1 MAQHRKSSTVNGSVM
16 GSQLDERIQM
26 VLGMDHTWPY
36 HMAAMAQKNG
46 CQTKP
51 WPPRYIVF
59 ICVFIGATGY
69 LSQVSHLN
77 HCTKIEIMITYA
89 HPTIEIPYAHVWNIY
104 RPFAQKSP
112 KNHPNV
118 VEKIPAWS
126 IWEWSPSQFV
136 GWITHFCSLFS
147 PSSLAV
153 STVGRVSESAGLS
166 QLGQPKQLWRSG
178 GWGEMGCQWFG
189 FTLVGGLEHECYMTF
204 DSVGNVILPTDEILF
219 FRGVGIPPTR

>member
-26 VLGMDHTWPY
+26 VPGMDHTWPY

-112 KNHPNV
+112 KCSWKNTSMEHLGMISLTIRWMNHSFLLP
-118 VEKIPAWS
+118 
-126 IWEWSPSQFV
+126 F
-136 GWITHFCSLFS
+136 
-147 PSSLAV
+147 LAV
-153 STVGRVSESAGLS
+153 IARSFHRRPCLRERRALPTRPAKTTLALRRLGWNGMPMVWIYAG
-166 QLGQPKQLWRSG
+166 W
-178 GWGEMGCQWFG
+178 WFG
-189 FTLVGGLEHECYMTF
+189 TWMLYDFRFSWECHPPNWRNPIF
-204 DSVGNVILPTDEILF
+204 Q
-219 FRGVGIPPTR
+219 RGRYTTNQVN